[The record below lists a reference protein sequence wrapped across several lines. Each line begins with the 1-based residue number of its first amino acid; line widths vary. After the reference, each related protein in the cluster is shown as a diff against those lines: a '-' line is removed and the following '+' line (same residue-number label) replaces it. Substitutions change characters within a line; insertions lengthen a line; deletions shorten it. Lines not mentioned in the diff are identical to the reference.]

1 MPQYHITLNG
11 QGYLVDLRR
20 YRKTA
25 GDAFVARRATG
36 PLSYADLRDI
46 STWAQTTWAEGHAP
60 TPAPA
65 DPAPPARF
73 ARAQALD
80 TLTPAALRLA
90 PQAVPIPAWDPTP
103 AAPRIHGFLPYRG
116 ALFWATAQGGTLTL
130 YRAETEA
137 LPPAAF
143 TRAEAAV
150 GGLAVFRNA
159 VWVGAGTTGAVHRW
173 DAGSGTFTT
182 PFTFAGGQGVPAL
195 AVYTPSGTT
204 PALYLG
210 VKLEAGAQLH
220 VTTDGATSSLLLT
233 LDYAEPT
240 YLFVFDGAL
249 FVAVADAG
257 GHGLLY
263 RYDGSRWSEVLRL
276 SENWIQAGA
285 PFAGA
290 YYLASGRDNRLWRFD
305 GRALTEVLAGH
316 TPSGSRVRALLPFA
330 GRLYAGLEWA
340 GGAPVR
346 TLAASRTGAD
356 WHDLRPQGLAPA
368 GRGVHALGALAGTLY
383 LGEELASGTGAR
395 VYRLGGALNPS
406 GTLTTLPLDAGLPAL
421 PKAWRRLRAAHLP
434 LAAGESVALAY
445 RLDQTG
451 SFTPLVTNSTAGSTE
466 TSGTLPDGTTS
477 RTLELQLTLAGGGT
491 SSPTVTALL
500 AEYALRPGVRRA
512 WELEVLLEGTP
523 RAPLRRLDGTPEPLA
538 GAQLSAALWAARA
551 AAAPVPYVDLD
562 GAAYRVW
569 VAEVEEHVAPLP
581 PRDGWQTRARVRLVE
596 A

>member
-1 MPQYHITLNG
+1 MAQRRQGANPSRPQ
-11 QGYLVDLRR
+11 R
-20 YRKTA
+20 
-25 GDAFVARRATG
+25 AR
-36 PLSYADLRDI
+36 
-46 STWAQTTWAEGHAP
+46 AP
-60 TPAPA
+60 CC
-65 DPAPPARF
+65 

-285 PFAGA
+285 
-290 YYLASGRDNRLWRFD
+290 
-305 GRALTEVLAGH
+305 
-316 TPSGSRVRALLPFA
+316 PFA